1 LNERRKARN
10 HVCPPGRGVVPLSS
24 LYELIGRLVVRL
36 AWWRFGRQI
45 QIAGVV
51 ALAAAVAGG
60 YLLSRR
66 EPPEG

>member
-1 LNERRKARN
+1 
-10 HVCPPGRGVVPLSS
+10 VSS

-45 QIAGVV
+45 KVAGVV
-51 ALAAAVAGG
+51 ALAIALAGG